1 MLEHSFND
9 ALKVRN
15 ATRFYDYQLDR
26 FNTLSNGNI
35 NAAALTVQLSRS
47 AIFRKESGWFNQ
59 TDFNY
64 KTTFGGMK
72 HEILFGAELGQQK
85 NGWRLCRREYS
96 PPCPFLTPGVV
107 TPPAFTAAQLN
118 ANPAIASNTVQDVFG
133 LYVLNQITLAK
144 NWKALVG
151 IRFDQFK
158 QDTNFEKT
166 LAPLARVD
174 SNYSPRA
181 GLVWQPGDSQS
192 YYVSYSRSYQPSAE
206 SFALAVNSAANA
218 PEVTR
223 NLEVGTKRLSGR
235 CAKCQCCTV

>member
-1 MLEHSFND
+1 MKFDADTRLLLQYTNAKDKRVTDFGIPALNGRPVDVPANIYYGSSRARDDDTSTSLVSTYSAVLEHSFND

-26 FNTLSNGNI
+26 FNTLSNGNT

-96 PPCPFLTPGVV
+96 PPCPFLT
-107 TPPAFTAAQLN
+107 
-118 ANPAIASNTVQDVFG
+118 
-133 LYVLNQITLAK
+133 
-144 NWKALVG
+144 
-151 IRFDQFK
+151 R
-158 QDTNFEKT
+158 
-166 LAPLARVD
+166 
-174 SNYSPRA
+174 
-181 GLVWQPGDSQS
+181 
-192 YYVSYSRSYQPSAE
+192 E
-206 SFALAVNSAANA
+206 S
-218 PEVTR
+218 
-223 NLEVGTKRLSGR
+223 
-235 CAKCQCCTV
+235 